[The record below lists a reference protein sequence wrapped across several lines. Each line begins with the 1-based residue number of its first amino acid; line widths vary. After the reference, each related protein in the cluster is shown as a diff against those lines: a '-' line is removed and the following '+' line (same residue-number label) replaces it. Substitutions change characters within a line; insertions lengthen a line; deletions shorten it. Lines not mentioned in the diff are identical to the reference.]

1 MEGKNTFGCLVNG
14 NVWLP
19 KGDLFVSGI
28 NADYTSGKF
37 LVLGASIRSS
47 SYSSSFSFL
56 IFDPI
61 LNNKT
66 YILKDTSIA
75 RAVFYERVSNNKS
88 CSYENYQVFDGS
100 LTITKFDTKKSIVSG
115 TFQFST
121 YNPSCGDTI
130 KVTQGRFD
138 IGDIAF

>member
-19 KGDLFVSGI
+19 KGDLFVPAIS
-28 NADYTSGKF
+28 ADYTSRF
-37 LVLGASIRSS
+37 LLGFGASHQSTEPS
-47 SYSSSFSFL
+47 DFFFSLKNPVSNKVYS
-56 IFDPI
+56 
-61 LNNKT
+61 
-66 YILKDTSIA
+66 LKDTSVA
-75 RAVFYERVSNNKS
+75 KAVFDRKLPNQTMSCIYEA
-88 CSYENYQVFDGS
+88 YHVFDGS
-100 LTITKFDTKKSIVSG
+100 LTITKFDTKKGIVSG